1 VRDPIAVL
9 TAKAFIFRKSRDPPV
24 RQPIIFIGMHR
35 SGTSMLGRLLENL
48 GLFAGTRKD
57 ENNEALF
64 FQEIN
69 TWLLAQCGG
78 RWDMPAASSHLW
90 RHEKGLPWI
99 ESYIRNLLDS
109 PRSIQFLGLR
119 RYLAG
124 GMKSLD
130 APWGWKD
137 PRNTFTLP
145 IWLRVFPQAKVISI
159 ERHGVDVAQSLRVRE
174 ARNLDEAVQTYQRYR
189 SLVFLR
195 PKGGGFVESPRCT
208 FLDGGFSLWKE
219 YSAQA
224 RSMIEQ
230 LPGNR
235 SLALRYE
242 EVLENPLKFVRDS
255 AEFCGLEASDSRLRE
270 VVATIKA
277 DRANSYA
284 SDPELRQFA
293 LDHAVELAALHY
305 PDRA

>member
-1 VRDPIAVL
+1 
-9 TAKAFIFRKSRDPPV
+9 
-24 RQPIIFIGMHR
+24 MHR

-48 GLFAGTRKD
+48 GLFTGTRKD

-69 TWLLAQCGG
+69 TWLLAQCGA
-78 RWDMPAASSHLW
+78 RWDVPAASSYLW
-90 RHEKGLPWI
+90 RHEKTLPWI
-99 ESYIRNLLDS
+99 ESYIQNLLDS
-109 PRSIQFLGLR
+109 PRSIRFLGVQ

-124 GMKSLD
+124 GMKSLNS
-130 APWGWKD
+130 PWGWKD

-145 IWLRVFPQAKVISI
+145 MWLRIYPQAKVVSI

-174 ARNLDEAVQTYQRYR
+174 KKNLDEAAEKYTRYR

-219 YSAQA
+219 YTAQA
-224 RSMIEQ
+224 RAVIEQ
-230 LPGNR
+230 LPDGR

-242 EVLENPLKFVRDS
+242 DVLQDPLKYLRDS
-255 AEFCGLEASDSRLRE
+255 VDFCGLDVSDQRLRE
-270 VVATIKA
+270 VIAGIKGE
-277 DRANSYA
+277 RANSYS

-293 LDHAVELAALHY
+293 LDHSAELSERGY
-305 PDRA
+305 PNRI

>member
-1 VRDPIAVL
+1 
-9 TAKAFIFRKSRDPPV
+9 V

-69 TWLLAQCGG
+69 TWLLGQCGA
-78 RWDMPAASSHLW
+78 RWDVPAASSYLW
-90 RHEKGLPWI
+90 RNEKTLPWI
-99 ESYIRNLLDS
+99 ETYIRNLLDS
-109 PRSIQFLGLR
+109 PRSIRFLGVQ

-124 GMKSLD
+124 GLKSLD
-130 APWGWKD
+130 LPWGWKD

-145 IWLRVFPQAKVISI
+145 MWLRIYPQAKVVSI
-159 ERHGVDVAQSLRVRE
+159 ERHGVDVAQSLRIRE
-174 ARNLDEAVQTYQRYR
+174 KRNLDEAAEKYTRYR
-189 SLVFLR
+189 SFVFLR

-208 FLDGGFSLWKE
+208 VLDGGFSLWQE
-219 YSAQA
+219 YTAQA
-224 RSMIEQ
+224 KAMIEQ
-230 LPGNR
+230 LPDGR
-235 SLALRYE
+235 SLILRYE
-242 EVLENPLKFVRDS
+242 DVLRDPLRYLRDS
-255 AEFCGLEASDSRLRE
+255 ADFCGLEASDGRLRE
-270 VVATIKA
+270 VVAGIKA

-293 LDHAVELAALHY
+293 LDHRAELGERGYTDHI
-305 PDRA
+305 

>member
-1 VRDPIAVL
+1 
-9 TAKAFIFRKSRDPPV
+9 
-24 RQPIIFIGMHR
+24 
-35 SGTSMLGRLLENL
+35 MLGRLLEDL

-69 TWLLAQCGG
+69 TWLLGQSGA
-78 RWDMPAASSHLW
+78 RWDAPAASSYLW
-90 RHEKGLPWI
+90 QHEKGLPWI
-99 ESYIRNLLDS
+99 ESYIRVLLDS
-109 PRSIQFLGLR
+109 PRSIKFLGVS

-130 APWGWKD
+130 SPWGWKD

-145 IWLRVFPQAKVISI
+145 MWLRIYPQARVISI

-174 ARNLDEAVQTYQRYR
+174 AQNLDEAAEKFTRYR

-195 PKGGGFVESPRCT
+195 PKGGGFVESCRCT
-208 FLDGGFSLWKE
+208 SLDGGFSLWKE
-219 YSAQA
+219 YTAQA
-224 RSMIEQ
+224 RAMIAQ
-230 LPGNR
+230 LPGDR
-235 SLALRYE
+235 SLSLRYE
-242 EVLENPLKFVRDS
+242 EVLENPLKYLRES
-255 AEFCGLEASDSRLRE
+255 ADFCGLDVSDRRLHE
-270 VVATIKA
+270 VVAGIKA

-293 LDHAVELAALHY
+293 LDHSAELGERGY
-305 PDRA
+305 RDRV

>member
-1 VRDPIAVL
+1 
-9 TAKAFIFRKSRDPPV
+9 
-24 RQPIIFIGMHR
+24 MHR
-35 SGTSMLGRLLENL
+35 SGTSMLGRLLEQL

-69 TWLLAQCGG
+69 TWLLGQCGA
-78 RWDMPAASSHLW
+78 RWDVPGASGYLW
-90 RHEKGLPWI
+90 KHEKGLPWI
-99 ESYIRNLLDS
+99 ESYVQTLLDS
-109 PRSIQFLGLR
+109 PRSIQFLGLK
-119 RYLAG
+119 RYFAG

-130 APWGWKD
+130 SPWGWKD

-145 IWLRVFPQAKVISI
+145 LWLRVYPQAKVVSI

-174 ARNLDEAVQTYQRYR
+174 AGNLDEAAEKFNRYR
-189 SLVFLR
+189 PLVFLR

-219 YSAQA
+219 YTAQA
-224 RSMIEQ
+224 RAMIAQ
-230 LPGNR
+230 LPNDR

-242 EVLENPLKFVRDS
+242 DVLENPLKYLRES
-255 AEFCGLEASDSRLRE
+255 ADFCDLDISDKRLRE
-270 VVATIKA
+270 VIAGIKA
-277 DRANSYA
+277 DRANSYT

-293 LDHAVELAALHY
+293 VDHRLELSERGY
-305 PDRA
+305 SDQT

>member
-1 VRDPIAVL
+1 M
-9 TAKAFIFRKSRDPPV
+9 

-35 SGTSMLGRLLENL
+35 SGTSMLGRLLEEL

-69 TWLLAQCGG
+69 TWLLGQCGA
-78 RWDMPAASSHLW
+78 RWDVPAASSYLW
-90 RHEKGLPWI
+90 KHEKSLPWI
-99 ESYIRNLLDS
+99 ESYIQTILGS
-109 PRSIQFLGLR
+109 PRSIQFLGLQ
-119 RYLAG
+119 RYFAG
-124 GMKSLD
+124 GMKSLN

-145 IWLRVFPQAKVISI
+145 MWLRIFPQAKVISI
-159 ERHGVDVAQSLRVRE
+159 ERHGVDVAQSLRARE
-174 ARNLDEAVQTYQRYR
+174 SRNLDQATRKFARYR
-189 SLVFLR
+189 PLVFLR

-208 FLDGGFSLWKE
+208 FLDGGFSLWQE
-219 YSAQA
+219 YTRHA
-224 RSMIEQ
+224 RAMIEQ
-230 LPGNR
+230 LPAER

-242 EVLENPLKFVRDS
+242 DLLENPIKHMRIS
-255 AEFCGLEASDSRLRE
+255 ADFCGLEASDQRLRE
-270 VVATIKA
+270 VVAGIKA

-293 LDHAVELAALHY
+293 LDHSAELRERGY
-305 PDRA
+305 T